1 MKIAVIGSF
10 EFNLGFRLVGIR
22 DIYDVENKNQLVNA
36 INDVLKREDI
46 GVVVVE
52 HKYMEKIPFTLKRE
66 IEENVEKTF
75 VPVGGEEVKELR
87 DKIRRALGVDLW
99 KLGK

>member
-1 MKIAVIGSF
+1 MKLAVIGSF

-22 DIYDVENKNQLVNA
+22 DIYDVENSEQVVKAVL
-36 INDVLKREDI
+36 DVLKRKDI

-52 HKYMEKIPFTLKRE
+52 HKFMEEMPISLKRE
-66 IEENVEKTF
+66 IEEQTEKAF

-99 KLGK
+99 KLRK

>member
-1 MKIAVIGSF
+1 M
-10 EFNLGFRLVGIR
+10 L
-22 DIYDVENKNQLVNA
+22 
-36 INDVLKREDI
+36 NDVLKREDI

-52 HKYMEKIPFTLKRE
+52 HKYMEEIPFTLKRE